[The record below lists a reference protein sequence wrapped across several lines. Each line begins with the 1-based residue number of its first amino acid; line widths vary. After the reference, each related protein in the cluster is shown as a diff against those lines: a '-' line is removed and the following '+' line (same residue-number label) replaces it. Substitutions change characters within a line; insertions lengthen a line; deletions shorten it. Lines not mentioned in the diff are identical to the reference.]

1 MSDNENSNKKLMPE
15 GGSSPPTDQVQTT
28 DAPAVDSETKDTSS
42 AEEEEKNPQ
51 TPSTDND
58 KDKDESQGQETEGG
72 EEPNENPNKEN
83 KNDYSETAKKV
94 GESLGEKYNK
104 MLEAKKNDNNKDS
117 LGDQMK
123 DLNEV
128 QVDKAFVS
136 DSINLLG
143 KISFDELIGN
153 PLRAAVKAQRDLA
166 KETLSYIREEG
177 IKVDENGQGQITYV
191 TMNFIR
197 DGKQVKMR
205 VPLLTLMPV
214 PRLSISTM
222 SYTFKAKVNA
232 MSGVVASVGSGGTPI
247 NAGIST
253 GEGSKSA
260 APAKQTTD
268 SSAKGNNETT
278 GNKPGA
284 STDNP
289 AASKDNPAASKDN
302 PAASSNNP
310 TASAAGA
317 KPTISTTP
325 TMSVGYSSKKDSGAT
340 RDSRYSV
347 ETTMDI
353 SITASEGEMPRGI
366 DRLLGVLDDSTE
378 VIDPKGTLQVSA
390 DRISLVNNY
399 GAISVSYRN
408 GKGAYAP
415 TDVTCEPIEGE
426 AKPDMLES
434 GDEMLLIF
442 KAKGVYMVSAGELHR
457 IVFVS

>member
-1 MSDNENSNKKLMPE
+1 MSDNENNNKDLKPE
-15 GGSSPPTDQVQTT
+15 GGSSPPTDQVPTT
-28 DAPAVDSETKDTSS
+28 DAPAVDSETNDTSS
-42 AEEEEKNPQ
+42 AEEENQ
-51 TPSTDND
+51 QAPSTDND
-58 KDKDESQGQETEGG
+58 KNQSHES
-72 EEPNENPNKEN
+72 NE
-83 KNDYSETAKKV
+83 
-94 GESLGEKYNK
+94 GEKSEKNEDNK
-104 MLEAKKNDNNKDS
+104 SDDSKKKEEKSTLDKTVDTTTSVIGALGDAHNAAQKKEKTPS

-128 QVDKAFVS
+128 QVDKTFVS

-191 TMNFIR
+191 TMNFFR

-253 GEGSKSA
+253 DNGSKSA
-260 APAKQTTD
+260 ASAKPAKD
-268 SSAKGNNETT
+268 SSAKGNNEKT
-278 GNKPGA
+278 GDKPAASSEKPAA
-284 STDNP
+284 STDN
-289 AASKDNPAASKDN
+289 S
-302 PAASSNNP
+302 AASSNK
-310 TASAAGA
+310 TAASATGA

-378 VIDPKGTLQVSA
+378 VIDPKGTLQVSV

-399 GAISVSYRN
+399 GVISVSYRN

-442 KAKGVYMVSAGELHR
+442 KAKGVYMVSAGELTR

>member
-1 MSDNENSNKKLMPE
+1 MSDNENINNDLKPG
-15 GGSSPPTDQVQTT
+15 GGSSPPT
-28 DAPAVDSETKDTSS
+28 
-42 AEEEEKNPQ
+42 EENPQ

-58 KDKDESQGQETEGG
+58 KNQSHESNEGKKSEKSEDNKSDDSKKKEEKSTLDKTVDTTTSVIGALGDAHNAAQK
-72 EEPNENPNKEN
+72 KE
-83 KNDYSETAKKV
+83 KTP
-94 GESLGEKYNK
+94 
-104 MLEAKKNDNNKDS
+104 S

-177 IKVDENGQGQITYV
+177 IKVDEDGQGQITYV
-191 TMNFIR
+191 TMNFFR

-247 NAGIST
+247 NAGIPT
-253 GEGSKSA
+253 DNGSKSA
-260 APAKQTTD
+260 ASAKATTD
-268 SSAKGNNETT
+268 SSSKGNNEKT
-278 GNKPGA
+278 GDNPAA

-289 AASKDNPAASKDN
+289 ST
-302 PAASSNNP
+302 SSNKP
-310 TASAAGA
+310 TASATGA

-378 VIDPKGTLQVSA
+378 VIDPKGTLQVST

-399 GAISVSYRN
+399 GVISVSYRN

-415 TDVTCEPIEGE
+415 TDVTCDPIEGE

-442 KAKGVYMVSAGELHR
+442 KAKGVYMVSADELTR

>member
-1 MSDNENSNKKLMPE
+1 MSDNENNNKDLIPE
-15 GGSSPPTDQVQTT
+15 GGSSPPT
-28 DAPAVDSETKDTSS
+28 
-42 AEEEEKNPQ
+42 EENPQ

-58 KDKDESQGQETEGG
+58 KNQRHESNEGKKSEKSEDNKSDDSKKKEEKSTLDKVVDTTTSVIGALGDAHNAAQK
-72 EEPNENPNKEN
+72 KE
-83 KNDYSETAKKV
+83 KTP
-94 GESLGEKYNK
+94 
-104 MLEAKKNDNNKDS
+104 S

-123 DLNEV
+123 DLSEV

-191 TMNFIR
+191 TMNFFR

-253 GEGSKSA
+253 DNGSKSA
-260 APAKQTTD
+260 ASAKPAKD
-268 SSAKGNNETT
+268 SSSKGNNEKT
-278 GNKPGA
+278 GDEPAA
-284 STDNP
+284 STDN
-289 AASKDNPAASKDN
+289 S
-302 PAASSNNP
+302 AASSNK
-310 TASAAGA
+310 TAASAAGA

-347 ETTMDI
+347 ESTMDI

-366 DRLLGVLDDSTE
+366 DRLLGILDDSTE

-399 GAISVSYRN
+399 GVISVSYRN

-442 KAKGVYMVSAGELHR
+442 KAKGVYMVSAGELTR

>member
-1 MSDNENSNKKLMPE
+1 MSDNENKNKDLMPE

-28 DAPAVDSETKDTSS
+28 DATAVDSETKDTSS
-42 AEEEEKNPQ
+42 AENEEENQQ
-51 TPSTDND
+51 TPTTDND
-58 KDKDESQGQETEGG
+58 NDKDESQGQETEGG
-72 EEPNENPNKEN
+72 EEPNKEN
-83 KNDYSETAKKV
+83 KNDVSEAVKNF
-94 GESLGEKYNK
+94 GESAFEKGKEYYNT
-104 MLEAKKNDNNKDS
+104 LKNKENKDS

-247 NAGIST
+247 NAGMST
-253 GEGSKSA
+253 DNGSKSA
-260 APAKQTTD
+260 APAKPTTD
-268 SSAKGNNETT
+268 SSSKGNNGKTR
-278 GNKPGA
+278 
-284 STDNP
+284 DNP
-289 AASKDNPAASKDN
+289 AASTDNSAASTENSATSSNKT
-302 PAASSNNP
+302 AASA
-310 TASAAGA
+310 TGA

-415 TDVTCEPIEGE
+415 ADVNCEPIEGE
-426 AKPDMLES
+426 TKPDMLES

>member
-1 MSDNENSNKKLMPE
+1 MSDNENNNNDLMPE
-15 GGSSPPTDQVQTT
+15 GGSSPPTEENP
-28 DAPAVDSETKDTSS
+28 PA
-42 AEEEEKNPQ
+42 
-51 TPSTDND
+51 PSTD
-58 KDKDESQGQETEGG
+58 KDKNQRHESNEGKKSEKSEDNKSDDSKKK
-72 EEPNENPNKEN
+72 EEKSTLDKVVDTTTSVIGALGDAHNAAQKKE
-83 KNDYSETAKKV
+83 KTP
-94 GESLGEKYNK
+94 
-104 MLEAKKNDNNKDS
+104 S

-123 DLNEV
+123 DLSEV

-191 TMNFIR
+191 TMNFFR

-247 NAGIST
+247 NAGMST
-253 GEGSKSA
+253 DNGSKSA
-260 APAKQTTD
+260 ASAKPAKD
-268 SSAKGNNETT
+268 SSSKGNNEKT
-278 GNKPGA
+278 GDEPAA
-284 STDNP
+284 STDN
-289 AASKDNPAASKDN
+289 S
-302 PAASSNNP
+302 AASSNK
-310 TASAAGA
+310 TAASAAGA

-347 ETTMDI
+347 ESTMDI

-366 DRLLGVLDDSTE
+366 DRLLGILDDSTE

-442 KAKGVYMVSAGELHR
+442 KAKGVYMISAGELHR

>member
-1 MSDNENSNKKLMPE
+1 MSDNENNNKDLKP
-15 GGSSPPTDQVQTT
+15 GGESSPPTDQVSQT
-28 DAPAVDSETKDTSS
+28 DAPAVDSETTDTSS
-42 AEEEEKNPQ
+42 AEEENQ
-51 TPSTDND
+51 QAPSTDND
-58 KDKDESQGQETEGG
+58 KNQSHES
-72 EEPNENPNKEN
+72 NE
-83 KNDYSETAKKV
+83 
-94 GESLGEKYNK
+94 GEKSEKNEDNK
-104 MLEAKKNDNNKDS
+104 SDDSKKKEEKSTLDKTVDTTTSVIGALGDAHNAAQKKEKTPS

-191 TMNFIR
+191 TMNFFR

-253 GEGSKSA
+253 DNGSKSA
-260 APAKQTTD
+260 ASAKPAKD
-268 SSAKGNNETT
+268 SSAKGNNEKT
-278 GNKPGA
+278 G
-284 STDNP
+284 DNP
-289 AASKDNPAASKDN
+289 AASTDNS
-302 PAASSNNP
+302 AASSNK
-310 TASAAGA
+310 TAASATGT
-317 KPTISTTP
+317 KSTISTTP

-399 GAISVSYRN
+399 GVISVSYRN

-415 TDVTCEPIEGE
+415 TDVTCDPIEGE

-442 KAKGVYMVSAGELHR
+442 KAKGVYMVSAGELTR

>member
-1 MSDNENSNKKLMPE
+1 MSDNENNNNDLKP
-15 GGSSPPTDQVQTT
+15 GGESSPPTEENLQ
-28 DAPAVDSETKDTSS
+28 AP
-42 AEEEEKNPQ
+42 P
-51 TPSTDND
+51 TDND
-58 KDKDESQGQETEGG
+58 KNQSHESNEG
-72 EEPNENPNKEN
+72 K
-83 KNDYSETAKKV
+83 KSEKS
-94 GESLGEKYNK
+94 E
-104 MLEAKKNDNNKDS
+104 DNNSDDSKKKEEKSTLDKAVDTTTSVIGALGDAHNAAQKKEKTPS

-191 TMNFIR
+191 TMNFFR

-247 NAGIST
+247 NAGMST
-253 GEGSKSA
+253 DNGSKSA
-260 APAKQTTD
+260 ASAKPAKD
-268 SSAKGNNETT
+268 SSSKGNNEKT
-278 GNKPGA
+278 GDEPAA
-284 STDNP
+284 STDN
-289 AASKDNPAASKDN
+289 S
-302 PAASSNNP
+302 AASSNK
-310 TASAAGA
+310 TAASAAGA

-347 ETTMDI
+347 ESTMDI

-366 DRLLGVLDDSTE
+366 DRLLGILDDSTE

-399 GAISVSYRN
+399 GVISVSYRN

-442 KAKGVYMVSAGELHR
+442 KAKGVYMVSAGELTR

>member
-1 MSDNENSNKKLMPE
+1 MSDNENNNNDLKP
-15 GGSSPPTDQVQTT
+15 GGESSPPTEENLQ
-28 DAPAVDSETKDTSS
+28 AP
-42 AEEEEKNPQ
+42 P
-51 TPSTDND
+51 TDND
-58 KDKDESQGQETEGG
+58 KNQSHESNEGKKS
-72 EEPNENPNKEN
+72 EKSEEN
-83 KNDYSETAKKV
+83 KSDDSKKKEEKSTLDKV
-94 GESLGEKYNK
+94 VDTTTSVIGALGDAHNAAQKKEKTP
-104 MLEAKKNDNNKDS
+104 S

-191 TMNFIR
+191 TMNFFR

-247 NAGIST
+247 NAGMST
-253 GEGSKSA
+253 DNGSKSA
-260 APAKQTTD
+260 ASAKPAKD
-268 SSAKGNNETT
+268 SSSKGNNEKT
-278 GNKPGA
+278 GDEPAA
-284 STDNP
+284 STDN
-289 AASKDNPAASKDN
+289 S
-302 PAASSNNP
+302 AASSNK
-310 TASAAGA
+310 TAASAAGA

-366 DRLLGVLDDSTE
+366 DRLLGILDDSTE

-399 GAISVSYRN
+399 GVISVSYRN

-442 KAKGVYMVSAGELHR
+442 KAKGVYMVSAGELTR

>member
-1 MSDNENSNKKLMPE
+1 MSDNENNNNDLMPE
-15 GGSSPPTDQVQTT
+15 GGSSPPTDQVSQT
-28 DAPAVDSETKDTSS
+28 DAPAVGSENNDTSS
-42 AEEEEKNPQ
+42 AEEKEEKPQ
-51 TPSTDND
+51 GPSTDND

-72 EEPNENPNKEN
+72 EESNKEN
-83 KNDYSETAKKV
+83 KNDFSETAKKV
-94 GESLGEKYNK
+94 GKSLTEKYNEL
-104 MLEAKKNDNNKDS
+104 LEAKKNDNKKDS

-128 QVDKAFVS
+128 QVDKTFVS

-191 TMNFIR
+191 TMNFFR

-232 MSGVVASVGSGGTPI
+232 MFGVVASVGSGGTPI
-247 NAGIST
+247 NAGMST
-253 GEGSKSA
+253 DNGSKSA
-260 APAKQTTD
+260 ASAKPAKD
-268 SSAKGNNETT
+268 SSSKGNNEKT
-278 GNKPGA
+278 GDEPAA
-284 STDNP
+284 STDN
-289 AASKDNPAASKDN
+289 S
-302 PAASSNNP
+302 AASSNK
-310 TASAAGA
+310 TAASAAGA

-347 ETTMDI
+347 ESTMDI

-366 DRLLGVLDDSTE
+366 DRLLGILDDSTE

-442 KAKGVYMVSAGELHR
+442 KAKGVYMVSAGELTR

>member
-1 MSDNENSNKKLMPE
+1 MSDNENNNKDLKPG
-15 GGSSPPTDQVQTT
+15 GGSSPPTDQVPTT

-42 AEEEEKNPQ
+42 AEKEEEKPQ
-51 TPSTDND
+51 TPNTDND
-58 KDKDESQGQETEGG
+58 KDESQSQETEGG
-72 EEPNENPNKEN
+72 EKPDGNKKED
-83 KNDYSETAKKV
+83 KNDLSDQLKEAGK
-94 GESLGEKYNK
+94 SLTDKYNELK
-104 MLEAKKNDNNKDS
+104 EAKKNDNKKDS

-177 IKVDENGQGQITYV
+177 IKVDEDGQGQITYV
-191 TMNFIR
+191 TMNFFR

-247 NAGIST
+247 NAGMST
-253 GEGSKSA
+253 DNSSKSA
-260 APAKQTTD
+260 ASAKATTN
-268 SSAKGNNETT
+268 SSSKGNNEKT
-278 GNKPGA
+278 GDEPAA
-284 STDNP
+284 STDNSAVSSNKT
-289 AASKDNPAASKDN
+289 AASATGKKS
-302 PAASSNNP
+302 
-310 TASAAGA
+310 
-317 KPTISTTP
+317 TISTTP

-399 GAISVSYRN
+399 GTISVSYRN

-415 TDVTCEPIEGE
+415 TDVTCDPIEGE

-442 KAKGVYMVSAGELHR
+442 KAKGVYMVSAGELTR

>member
-1 MSDNENSNKKLMPE
+1 MSDNENNNNDLIPE
-15 GGSSPPTDQVQTT
+15 GGSSPPTDQVSQT
-28 DAPAVDSETKDTSS
+28 DAPAVDSETTDTSS
-42 AEEEEKNPQ
+42 AEEENQ
-51 TPSTDND
+51 QAPSTTDND
-58 KDKDESQGQETEGG
+58 NDESQGQETEGG
-72 EEPNENPNKEN
+72 EEPNKEN
-83 KNDYSETAKKV
+83 KNDFSETAKKV
-94 GESLGEKYNK
+94 SKSLTDKYNELK
-104 MLEAKKNDNNKDS
+104 EAKKNDNKKDS
-117 LGDQMK
+117 LGDQIK

-128 QVDKAFVS
+128 QVDKTFVS

-191 TMNFIR
+191 TMNFFR

-253 GEGSKSA
+253 GEGSKPAVSA
-260 APAKQTTD
+260 KPAKD
-268 SSAKGNNETT
+268 SSSKGNNEKT
-278 GNKPGA
+278 GDKPAASSEKPAA
-284 STDNP
+284 STDN
-289 AASKDNPAASKDN
+289 S
-302 PAASSNNP
+302 AASSNK
-310 TASAAGA
+310 TAASATGA

-378 VIDPKGTLQVSA
+378 VINPKGTLQVSA

-399 GAISVSYRN
+399 GVISVSYRN

-415 TDVTCEPIEGE
+415 TDVTCDPIEGE

-442 KAKGVYMVSAGELHR
+442 KAKGVYMVSAGELTR